1 MSQSQSSLKTETT
14 VKKGYLAKRIIIL
27 LILSYFLLMFGNGYM
42 ALTNPDEVFYTQTAR
57 EMVKQDTWMTPYL
70 FGAPQ
75 FEKPILTYWLLR
87 ISFIIFGVGP
97 FAARFFPALFG
108 IIGVVGVYLFG
119 ITAFKDEKKSFLAA
133 IIMMTSGLYVGLSRT
148 VFTDMIFSIWILLS
162 LGAFLWGY
170 LNQKKNASLLLFY
183 IFCAFAVL
191 TKGPLGLAIP
201 LLAILIFLFREKN
214 IKYLF
219 CRVSL
224 LGFLIFALI
233 CFPWYIVTIK
243 KYGAEFIREFFYN
256 DHIRRILEAEHRSN
270 DTWYFYPATMIGCMF
285 PWAFYALG
293 ALIYLFRRLKE
304 KVNFFLF
311 SWILAVFLTF
321 QFAHSKLTSYIFP
334 MFPALALISADFI
347 YNFTLNKEKGRA
359 IFAITLG
366 AVLVFVVVPPGLF
379 WGVSNYPQ
387 YVHNR
392 IAVYIFACSLLILAF
407 LILSSALRRN
417 FFRAACITALFMPLV
432 LGFTR
437 FIYKDIEPY
446 LSSHAVC
453 KYLRENY
460 PAEGMVFASKFFAR
474 GVRYYTDREVAVA
487 DFGGKNFFSPAPI
500 PFFSTPE
507 DAMKFMRR
515 QPITYC
521 VVKEGMAERF
531 QRIAGEKEEFKYN
544 LLKVIGNAYLV
555 KMEFNGKGGV

>member
-1 MSQSQSSLKTETT
+1 
-14 VKKGYLAKRIIIL
+14 
-27 LILSYFLLMFGNGYM
+27 MFGNGFLN
-42 ALTNPDEVFYTQTAR
+42 LTNPDEVFYTQTAR
-57 EMVKQDTWMTPYL
+57 EMVKQNTWMTPYL

-97 FAARFFPALFG
+97 YAARFFPALFG

-119 ITAFKDEKKSFLAA
+119 ITAFRDEKKSFLAA
-133 IIMMTSGLYVGLSRT
+133 IIMCTCGLYVGLSRT
-148 VFTDMIFSIWILLS
+148 VFTDMIFSIFIFLS
-162 LGAFLWGY
+162 LLAFLWGY
-170 LNQKKNASLLLFY
+170 LAQKKNAGILLFY
-183 IFCAFAVL
+183 IFCGLAVL
-191 TKGPLGLAIP
+191 TKGPLGFTLP

-214 IKYLF
+214 IKYFF
-219 CRVSL
+219 CRACL
-224 LGFLIFALI
+224 WGFLIFALI
-233 CFPWYIVTIK
+233 SFPWYIVTIK
-243 KYGAEFIREFFYN
+243 KYGMLFIYEFFYN
-256 DHIRRILEAEHRSN
+256 DHIRRIFEAEHRTN
-270 DTWYFYPATMIGCMF
+270 DSWYFYPATMVGCMF
-285 PWAFYALG
+285 PWTFYTLG

-304 KVNFFLF
+304 RINFFLF
-311 SWILAVFLTF
+311 SWILAVLLTF

-347 YNFTLNKEKGRA
+347 YRFRLNNEKRQA
-359 IFAITLG
+359 FAITLG
-366 AVLVFVVVPPGLF
+366 TFLVFIIVPPGLF

-392 IAVYIFACSLLILAF
+392 LAVYIFACSLIILAF
-407 LILSSALRRN
+407 SILFYALRRN

-437 FIYKDIEPY
+437 FVYKDAEPY
-446 LSSHAVC
+446 LSSYAAC
-453 KYLRENY
+453 KYLEENY
-460 PAEGMVFASKFFAR
+460 PVEGTVFASKFFAR

-515 QPITYC
+515 QTVTYC
-521 VVKEGMAERF
+521 IVKESMAERF
-531 QRIAGEKEEFKYN
+531 GRIAGERAEFKYN

-555 KMEFNGKGGV
+555 KMEFNGKSSPLK